1 MTDQEFRDMLLTTLA
16 DIKVQEKERYDR
28 LEKRF
33 EIMEAQRKEDSDRLE
48 KRFEIME
55 AQRKEDSDRLEKRLD
70 SIETKARENN
80 ERLEKRLD
88 SMDTSVAQLRQ
99 DVGWVKGKLEGK
111 QEGSG
116 RMLTVFTTGAAIAA
130 VILALIALFN

>member
-1 MTDQEFRDMLLTTLA
+1 MTDQEFRDMLFTALTE
-16 DIKVQEKERYDR
+16 IKEQSKERY
-28 LEKRF
+28 
-33 EIMEAQRKEDSDRLE
+33 
-48 KRFEIME
+48 
-55 AQRKEDSDRLEKRLD
+55 DRLEKRLD
-70 SIETKARENN
+70 SIEAKARENN

>member
-1 MTDQEFRDMLLTTLA
+1 MADQEFRDMLFTALTE
-16 DIKVQEKERYDR
+16 IKEQSKERY
-28 LEKRF
+28 
-33 EIMEAQRKEDSDRLE
+33 
-48 KRFEIME
+48 
-55 AQRKEDSDRLEKRLD
+55 DRLEKRLD
-70 SIETKARENN
+70 SIEAKARENN